1 MPLPFPPTAIGK
13 DYLTDGQILDR
24 MPSGTGWQVSL
35 LGLLSLGLAREEGFE
50 FNLLGLSAGVDVN
63 DLALRLPGIGRLSV
77 LADG

>member
-1 MPLPFPPTAIGK
+1 MPPTAIGK
-13 DYLTDGQILDR
+13 DYLAGGQFFDR

-35 LGLLSLGLAREEGFE
+35 SGLFGLGLAREEGLE

-77 LADG
+77 FSEG